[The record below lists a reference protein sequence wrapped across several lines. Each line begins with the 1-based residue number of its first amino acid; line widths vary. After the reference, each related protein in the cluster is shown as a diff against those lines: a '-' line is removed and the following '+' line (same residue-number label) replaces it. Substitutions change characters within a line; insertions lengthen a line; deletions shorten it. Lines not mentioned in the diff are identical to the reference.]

1 MKSRGFWFYCFWFL
15 SLLFIFALADGWT
28 NPFPFPCFIAVLGKD
43 FSFQVVS
50 SRYEVKRATGF
61 RNLLGARESGSPFF
75 GSLRIRV
82 TFYAHSKG
90 QRCKVSIFHGDLPS
104 CRKQRQREVSFPPGA
119 APSLPLFS
127 RFSSQTNALGR
138 SNKFSFMRSLL
149 TLRLLGFSMVNS
161 GGFTSTST
169 SSALRV
175 HM

>member
-1 MKSRGFWFYCFWFL
+1 MTPFLLLHCCSWERCFLLSCFFPMRPIMKW
-15 SLLFIFALADGWT
+15 
-28 NPFPFPCFIAVLGKD
+28 K
-43 FSFQVVS
+43 
-50 SRYEVKRATGF
+50 TGF

-138 SNKFSFMRSLL
+138 SNKFSFMRSFFTLL
-149 TLRLLGFSMVNS
+149 LLLDFSMVAS
-161 GGFTSTST
+161 GCFTSTLIFLL
-169 SSALRV
+169 AFDLWRREIWQLCGR
-175 HM
+175 